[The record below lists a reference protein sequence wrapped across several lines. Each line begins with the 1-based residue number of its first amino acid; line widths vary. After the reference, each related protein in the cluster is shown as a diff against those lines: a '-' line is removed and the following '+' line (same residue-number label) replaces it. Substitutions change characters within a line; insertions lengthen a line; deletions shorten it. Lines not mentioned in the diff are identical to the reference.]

1 MIRKVLSVFL
11 VIFWMGFIFSF
22 SSSEGEES
30 GSLSR
35 DLLVKVIEVV
45 TPYKDGDAKME
56 ELVDVL
62 HFPFRKLAHF
72 TVYFILGATVINM
85 FYAFNINKYTL
96 ILSVIICIIYAI
108 SDEVHQMFVSDRN
121 GQISDVLLDSSGS
134 CLAIYLI
141 SRFYIL
147 RGKYEKV
154 FNK

>member
-22 SSSEGEES
+22 SSSEGEDS

-108 SDEVHQMFVSDRN
+108 SDEVHQMFVSNRN

>member
-22 SSSEGEES
+22 SSSEGEDS

-96 ILSVIICIIYAI
+96 ILSVIICIVYAI
-108 SDEVHQMFVSDRN
+108 SDEVHQMFVSNRN

>member
-56 ELVDVL
+56 EVVDVL

>member
-11 VIFWMGFIFSF
+11 VIFWMSFIFSF